1 LILIIYSQVILKI
14 KYLTSILIFLSGC
27 YFFLIGYQKIIIQKI
42 TDHNFS
48 TNSESKKDS
57 NVLKDIN
64 LKKNKETIIKNNLKK
79 VNIIKKTNNL
89 QEIVVH
95 VKKNQTFSR
104 IVRKYLPSDQLL
116 FNIVNE
122 IEKTFDLRKLK
133 AGIKIYFYQDQV
145 SKKLAKITIPIE
157 NDVDLDVFISEDVT
171 VEKRYLKIES
181 ENHSKKYLITNSL
194 YSDGIKN
201 NIPIEILTKLI
212 RLYSFDLDFQRDIRK
227 DTKVH
232 ISYDSK
238 NIQNRNQQYFGDI
251 NYALIEIEKNKL
263 EYFKFKTDEGFVDY
277 FNRKGEN
284 VKKSIL
290 KTPIDG
296 AKLSSTFGIRKHP
309 ILGYNKMHRGV
320 DFAASTGTPVFAGG
334 NGRIEF
340 IGKNGGYGNYIRIR
354 HNNEYK
360 TAYAHLSGF
369 NKGLSTGTRVNQGDV
384 IGYVGS
390 SGRSTGPHLHYE
402 IIYQNEQINPLS
414 LKLPSGKKLK
424 DNELKRFFS
433 EMKTIYANH
442 LNLLYE

>member
-1 LILIIYSQVILKI
+1 MK
-14 KYLTSILIFLSGC
+14 KGKKR
-27 YFFLIGYQKIIIQKI
+27 GYTDKELERFKNIIIEKN
-42 TDHNFS
+42 TDHDFS
-48 TNSESKKDS
+48 TKSESNQDS
-57 NVLKDIN
+57 NIIKDIN
-64 LKKNKETIIKNNLKK
+64 LQKNKKQTIIKNDLNK
-79 VNIIKKTNNL
+79 VNVIEEINNL
-89 QEIVVH
+89 QEIVFE
-95 VKKNQTFSR
+95 VKKNQTFSK
-104 IVRKYLPSDQLL
+104 IVSKYLSSDKVV
-116 FNIVNE
+116 FNVVNE

-133 AGIKIYFYQDQV
+133 AGIKILFYQDQA
-145 SKKLAKITIPIE
+145 SKKLVKIIIPIE
-157 NDVDLDVFISEDVT
+157 NDINLNVFIAENIA
-171 VEKRYLKIES
+171 VEKKYLKTKLES
-181 ENHSKKYLITNSL
+181 HSKEYLITNSL

-227 DTKVH
+227 DTKVS

-238 NIQNRNQQYFGDI
+238 NIEDRDQQYFGDI
-251 NYALIEIEKNKL
+251 NYALIEIEINKL
-263 EYFKFKTDEGFVDY
+263 EYFKFKTDEGFIDY
-277 FNRKGEN
+277 FNKKGEN

-296 AKLSSTFGIRKHP
+296 ARLSSTFGIRKHP

-320 DFAASTGTPVFAGG
+320 DFAASKGTSVFAGG
-334 NGRIEF
+334 NGTIEF
-340 IGKNGGYGNYIRIR
+340 AGKNGGYGNYIRIR

-360 TAYAHLSGF
+360 TAYAHLLGF
-369 NKGLSTGTRVNQGDV
+369 KKGISTGIRVNQGNV

-402 IIYQNEQINPLS
+402 IIYQNEQINPLA

-424 DNELKRFFS
+424 GKELERFIS

>member
-1 LILIIYSQVILKI
+1 MILKI
-14 KYLTSILIFLSGC
+14 KHLTTILIFLSGY
-27 YFFLIGYQKIIIQKI
+27 YFLFVSYQNIIIEKN
-42 TDHNFS
+42 TDHDFS
-48 TNSESKKDS
+48 TKSESNQDS
-57 NVLKDIN
+57 NIIKDIN
-64 LKKNKETIIKNNLKK
+64 LQKNKKQTIIKNDLNK
-79 VNIIKKTNNL
+79 VNVIEEINNL
-89 QEIVVH
+89 QEIVFE
-95 VKKNQTFSR
+95 VKKNQTFSK
-104 IVRKYLPSDQLL
+104 IVSKYLSSDKVV
-116 FNIVNE
+116 FNVVNE

-133 AGIKIYFYQDQV
+133 AGIKILFYQDQA
-145 SKKLAKITIPIE
+145 SKKLVKIIIPIE
-157 NDVDLDVFISEDVT
+157 NDINLNVFIAENIA
-171 VEKRYLKIES
+171 VEKKYLKTKLES
-181 ENHSKKYLITNSL
+181 HSKEYLITNSL

-227 DTKVH
+227 DTKVS

-238 NIQNRNQQYFGDI
+238 NIEDRDQQYFGDI
-251 NYALIEIEKNKL
+251 NYALIEIEINKL
-263 EYFKFKTDEGFVDY
+263 EYFKFKTDEGFIDY
-277 FNRKGEN
+277 FNKKGEN

-296 AKLSSTFGIRKHP
+296 ARLSSTFGIRKHP

-320 DFAASTGTPVFAGG
+320 DFAASKGTSVFAGG
-334 NGRIEF
+334 NGTIEF
-340 IGKNGGYGNYIRIR
+340 AGKNGGYGNYIRIR

-360 TAYAHLSGF
+360 TAYAHLLGF
-369 NKGLSTGTRVNQGDV
+369 KKGISTGIRVNQGNV

-402 IIYQNEQINPLS
+402 IIYQNEQINPLT

-424 DNELKRFFS
+424 GKELERFIS

>member
-1 LILIIYSQVILKI
+1 MIFKI
-14 KYLTSILIFLSGC
+14 KNLTTILIFLSGY
-27 YFFLIGYQKIIIQKI
+27 YFLFVSYQNIIIEKN
-42 TDHNFS
+42 TDHDFS
-48 TNSESKKDS
+48 TKSESNQDS
-57 NVLKDIN
+57 NIIKDIN
-64 LKKNKETIIKNNLKK
+64 LQKNIKQTIVKNDLNK
-79 VNIIKKTNNL
+79 VNVFEEINNL
-89 QEIVVH
+89 QEIVFE
-95 VKKNQTFSR
+95 VKKNQTFSK
-104 IVRKYLPSDQLL
+104 IVSKYLSSDKVV
-116 FNIVNE
+116 FNVVNE

-133 AGIKIYFYQDQV
+133 AGIKIHFYQDQA
-145 SKKLAKITIPIE
+145 SKKLVKIIIPIE
-157 NDVDLDVFISEDVT
+157 NDINLNVFIAENIS
-171 VEKRYLKIES
+171 VEKKYLKTKIES
-181 ENHSKKYLITNSL
+181 HSKEYLITNSL

-227 DTKVH
+227 DTKVS

-238 NIQNRNQQYFGDI
+238 NIEDRDQEYFGDI

-263 EYFKFKTDEGFVDY
+263 EYFKFKTDEGFIDY
-277 FNRKGEN
+277 FNKKGEN

-296 AKLSSTFGIRKHP
+296 ARLSSAFGIRKHP

-320 DFAASTGTPVFAGG
+320 DFAALKGTPIFAGG
-334 NGRIEF
+334 NGTIEF
-340 IGKNGGYGNYIRIR
+340 AGKNGGYGNYIRIR

-369 NKGLSTGTRVNQGDV
+369 KKGISTGIRVNQGDV

-402 IIYQNEQINPLS
+402 IIYQNEQINPLT

-424 DNELKRFFS
+424 GKELEKFIS
-433 EMKTIYANH
+433 EMKIIYANH

>member
-1 LILIIYSQVILKI
+1 MILKI
-14 KYLTSILIFLSGC
+14 KHLTTILIFLSGY
-27 YFFLIGYQKIIIQKI
+27 YFLFVSYQNIIIEKN
-42 TDHNFS
+42 TDHDFS
-48 TNSESKKDS
+48 TKSESNQDS
-57 NVLKDIN
+57 NIIKDIN
-64 LKKNKETIIKNNLKK
+64 LQKNKKQTIIKNDLNK
-79 VNIIKKTNNL
+79 VNVIEEINNL
-89 QEIVVH
+89 QEIVFE
-95 VKKNQTFSR
+95 VKKNQTFSK
-104 IVRKYLPSDQLL
+104 IVSKYLSSDKVV
-116 FNIVNE
+116 FNVVNE

-133 AGIKIYFYQDQV
+133 AGIKILFYQDQA
-145 SKKLAKITIPIE
+145 SKKLVKIIIPIE
-157 NDVDLDVFISEDVT
+157 NDINLNVFIAENIA
-171 VEKRYLKIES
+171 VEKKYLKTKLES
-181 ENHSKKYLITNSL
+181 HSKEYLITNSL

-227 DTKVH
+227 DTKVS

-238 NIQNRNQQYFGDI
+238 NIEDRDQQYFGDI
-251 NYALIEIEKNKL
+251 NYALIKIKKNKL
-263 EYFKFKTDEGFVDY
+263 EYFKFKTDEGFIDY
-277 FNRKGEN
+277 FNKKGEN

-296 AKLSSTFGIRKHP
+296 ARLSSTFGIRKHP

-320 DFAASTGTPVFAGG
+320 DFAASKGTSVFAGG
-334 NGRIEF
+334 NGTIEF
-340 IGKNGGYGNYIRIR
+340 AGKNGGYGNYIRIR

-360 TAYAHLSGF
+360 TAYAHLLGF
-369 NKGLSTGTRVNQGDV
+369 KKGISTGIRVNQGNV

-402 IIYQNEQINPLS
+402 IIYQNEQINPLA

-424 DNELKRFFS
+424 GKELERFIS

>member
-1 LILIIYSQVILKI
+1 MIFKI
-14 KYLTSILIFLSGC
+14 KHLTSILIFLSGF
-27 YFFLIGYQKIIIQKI
+27 YFFFIGYQNVILEKIK
-42 TDHNFS
+42 DNKYS
-48 TNSESKKDS
+48 TKSESKQNSDVIKKI
-57 NVLKDIN
+57 NLQKDI
-64 LKKNKETIIKNNLKK
+64 KRIIIKNDLKK
-79 VNIIKKTNNL
+79 VNVNEKTNNL
-89 QEIVVH
+89 QEIVIK
-95 VKKNQTFSR
+95 VKQNQTFSR
-104 IVRKYLPSDQLL
+104 IVREYLPSDQLV

-122 IEKTFDLRKLK
+122 IEKKFDLRKLK
-133 AGIKIYFYQDQV
+133 AGIKIYFYQDQINN
-145 SKKLAKITIPIE
+145 KLAKIIIPIE
-157 NDVDLDVFISEDVT
+157 NEINLDVFIDEDIT
-171 VEKRYLKIES
+171 VEKRYLKTKS
-181 ENHSKKYLITNSL
+181 DSHSKEYFIKNSL

-212 RLYSFDLDFQRDIRK
+212 KLYSFDLDFQRDIRK
-227 DTKVH
+227 DTKVS

-238 NIQNRNQQYFGDI
+238 NVEERDKQYFEDI
-251 NYALIEIEKNKL
+251 NYALIEIGKNKL
-263 EYFKFKTDEGFVDY
+263 EYFKFKTNEGFIDF

-296 AKLSSTFGIRKHP
+296 AKLSSTFGVRKHP

-320 DFAASTGTPVFAGG
+320 DFAASKGTPVFAGG

-360 TAYAHLSGF
+360 TAYAHLSRF
-369 NKGLSTGTRVNQGDV
+369 KKGISKGSRVNQGDV

-390 SGRSTGPHLHYE
+390 SGKSTGPHLHYE
-402 IIYQNEQINPLS
+402 IIFQNKQINPLT

-424 DNELKRFFS
+424 GNELKRFIS